1 MSINSNSKKIPL
13 YKKINFPLVIGGFI
27 VAIFLIM
34 ALFPGLI
41 TRFDPDAVDQ
51 TAMLKSP
58 SIEHLFGTDNYGRD
72 IFTRCVYATRI
83 DLLIGVSAMLI
94 PCIFGTLIGLY
105 AGYYGGRLDMI
116 IMRIFDIFMAFPYMV
131 LAIAI
136 VAITG
141 AGLKALFISIWIV
154 GWKEYARL
162 IRSEVLV
169 AKNAEYVQ
177 AAKVLGYS
185 DNRIMFFTILPNVF
199 SSALVY
205 GASDIVMCMMSSA
218 ALSYLGL
225 GVQPP
230 TSEWG
235 AIMAGGKNFFAQA
248 SWISTYPGLFLII
261 SGLGFSLV
269 GDGLSDMIRTKKR

>member
-83 DLLIGVSAMLI
+83 DLLIGVFAMLV

>member
-34 ALFPGLI
+34 ALFPALI

-83 DLLIGVSAMLI
+83 DLLIGVFAMLV

>member
-58 SIEHLFGTDNYGRD
+58 STEHLFGTDNYGRD

-83 DLLIGVSAMLI
+83 DLLIGVFAMLV